1 MVILRAL
8 PFALLVATTGS
19 TYAFASGG
27 VGEHRSNSRLTCFAV
42 RAGDTAAGLAQRITG
57 NMANRHQG
65 WFQIVDPATATVIPK
80 SRYDDI
86 EPGWR
91 VCIASEMLQRGLP
104 QPQYLPVSTAGVVA
118 PQSAVP
124 QRGPAIR
131 GIVLWWVAPLFVAV
145 SGVGLAWGWKQ
156 VDQRRARVDV
166 LRRFGERF
174 ISEFERPLR
183 RNATSPPV
191 KSRVRFAPSRLRVDI
206 LVAPAGG
213 RTYPNLVDHKRNV
226 EYDVERVMR
235 LLRDASFVHGP
246 VYAQGSWVVI
256 PCRFETGKQQE
267 GAS

>member
-1 MVILRAL
+1 MVTLRAL
-8 PFALLVATTGS
+8 PFALLAITSS
-19 TYAFASGG
+19 TYAFAGDA
-27 VGEHRSNSRLTCFAV
+27 GEHRSNSRLTCFAV
-42 RAGDTAAGLAQRITG
+42 RAGDTAARLAQRITG
-57 NMANRHQG
+57 NMTNRHQG
-65 WFQIVDPATATVIPK
+65 WFQIVDPVTATVIPK

-91 VCIASEMLQRGLP
+91 VCIASEMLRGLP

-118 PQSAVP
+118 PQSTVP
-124 QRGPAIR
+124 PRGPAVR
-131 GIVLWWVAPLFVAV
+131 PVVLWWVAPLFVAV

-174 ISEFERPLR
+174 ICEFERPLR

-191 KSRVRFAPSRLRVDI
+191 RSRVRFAPRRLRVDI
-206 LVAPAGG
+206 LVAPAAG

-235 LLRDASFVHGP
+235 LLRDASFIHGP

-256 PCRFETGKQQE
+256 PCRFQTGKQQE